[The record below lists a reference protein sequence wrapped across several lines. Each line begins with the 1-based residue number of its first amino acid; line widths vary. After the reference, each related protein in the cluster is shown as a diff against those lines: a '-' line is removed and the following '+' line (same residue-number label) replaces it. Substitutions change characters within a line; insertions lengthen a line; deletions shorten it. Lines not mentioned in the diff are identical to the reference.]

1 MSIVTKVPAQTS
13 AMPTTTPQQDNT
25 KQVKPEPAKTEPIK
39 GRVDAIDDG
48 RLYGWAFDPSAPDA
62 RLIIRV
68 MLDGKPIAEAVAD
81 KDRPDLRRNG
91 IGDGIHAFDVM
102 LPQFASLRAGDLVVI
117 AISGAGVEQSLRVPK
132 PDEQA
137 AEALIAAPMT
147 RILDKLDMLM
157 AAQRQLQVNQ
167 RSLQRPSQ
175 TIDGASATPSDLGD
189 IGNSLEGLRSDVNQR
204 MTELD
209 VHLMRM
215 DGVVAG
221 LEKRL
226 ELLHKRSGG
235 DAKPLFLLLFVMVG
249 FAAGALMAVGVMR

>member
-1 MSIVTKVPAQTS
+1 MSIVTKVSAQPS
-13 AMPTTTPQQDNT
+13 AKPTTAPEQDNT
-25 KQVKPEPAKTEPIK
+25 KQVQPEPAKTEPIK
-39 GRVDAIDDG
+39 GRVDAVDDG
-48 RLYGWAFDPSAPDA
+48 RLYGWAFDPAAPDV
-62 RLIIRV
+62 RLTIRV
-68 MLDGKPIAEAVAD
+68 MLDGKPIAEATAD
-81 KDRPDLRRNG
+81 KDRPDLKRNG

-102 LPQFASLRAGDLVVI
+102 LPQFASMRAGELVVI
-117 AISGAGVEQSLRVPK
+117 AISGAGIEQSLRVPK

-175 TIDGASATPSDLGD
+175 TIDGGGTPSDLGD
-189 IGNSLEGLRSDVNQR
+189 VSNSLEGLRSDVNQR

-221 LEKRL
+221 LETRI
-226 ELLHKRSGG
+226 ELLHKRAGG
-235 DAKPLFLLLFVMVG
+235 DTKPLFLLLFVLVG
-249 FAAGALMAVGVMR
+249 FVTGALLTLGALR